1 MATKKK
7 AAKANKS
14 KRVLAVPLKEA
25 ADTWPK
31 ATEARARRSDNRLEV
46 AFIRASTEERKR
58 QKTLLAIE
66 ALNIPA
72 KLRPLVE
79 RVRQYMGGS
88 IHDPFAVASS
98 EAFFLGV
105 ELQGRFPEFR
115 GQIKGRQNAT
125 RKNKIRADEWKE
137 YAQNQFKEIRA
148 HNAEMPRHRV
158 VKEAIKQTRFHFGIR
173 PRLVKGKP
181 CKWPGKRIQSDI
193 FKGMK

>member
-1 MATKKK
+1 MATKKT
-7 AAKANKS
+7 AAKASKS
-14 KRVLAVPLKEA
+14 KRVLAIPLEES
-25 ADTWPK
+25 ADSWPK
-31 ATEARARRSDNRLEV
+31 ATPAQAQRADMRLEAAFNRAMHDEEKRART
-46 AFIRASTEERKR
+46 IRKI
-58 QKTLLAIE
+58 K

-72 KLRPLVE
+72 KLRPLAE
-79 RVRQYMGGS
+79 RVWQYMGGS

-158 VKEAIKQTRFHFGIR
+158 VKEAIEQTRFHFGIR
-173 PRLVKGKP
+173 PRLVKGEP

>member
-31 ATEARARRSDNRLEV
+31 ATEAQARRSDNRLEV